1 MTRFNLLKDPFIP
14 MRRVDGSI
22 FIGTVSDLL
31 DADNPPVAIVA
42 PRADLHLGMMEF
54 LVAVFAT
61 FDPPT
66 SDRDWY
72 DRFKRPPTREEFAE
86 AIEVAIPYFELVG
99 EGTTFMQEFG
109 DFGGKRVSAG
119 ALFIE
124 GPGAISV
131 ENNTDVF
138 TRRLR
143 SQTLSRRS
151 AAIALYVQQNFAP
164 SGGKGYRTSV
174 RGGGPL
180 TTLVDLEQVG
190 GEQPTLFQQVW
201 ANVPK
206 GEPADAEDYPRIFP
220 WAVSTRTSAD
230 GRQTTPEDVHPLQM
244 FWGMPRRVRLHFEE
258 NVERRPCDLTGE
270 IDTHVCRSIE
280 VRDYGTNYTNWMHPL
295 TPYRRIDPKSEEMYR
310 VAAPADRFG
319 FRHWPGAA
327 FETPGA
333 SVKPAACISTFVV
346 ERLPNLRR
354 EGVKFGIYAAGY
366 AMDSAKVLGFVEGH
380 MPALTESDPAKRAAI
395 GALLSHLVEATA
407 YAEAILGIAIR
418 KSMQREDAGDASP
431 IEAAKR
437 RLWDDL
443 EARFQLLFG
452 GIVSDAA
459 LDPEVRAREWLGE
472 LHRVIL
478 RIFDDVA
485 PIDAFSTINPAP
497 VVESRRLLTLCL
509 SGYAESGRK
518 LYKALGL
525 PIPEGS
531 KKKSTAMEAA

>member
-1 MTRFNLLKDPFIP
+1 MTRFNLLTDAFVP
-14 MRRVDGSI
+14 MRRADGTT
-22 FIGTVSDLL
+22 FIGAVSDLL
-31 DADNPPVAIVA
+31 DTDDPPIAIVA
-42 PRADLHLGMMEF
+42 PRADFHLGLMEF
-54 LVAVFAT
+54 LIAVFAT

-72 DRFKRPPTREEFAE
+72 DRFNRPPTQDEFAE
-86 AIEVAIPYFELVG
+86 AIASAIPYFELAN
-99 EGTTFMQEFG
+99 EGMTFMQELG

-151 AAIALYVQQNFAP
+151 AAIAVYVHQNFAP

-180 TTLVDLEQVG
+180 TTLVDLKQVG

-206 GEPADAEDYPRIFP
+206 GEPADVDDYQRIFA
-220 WAVSTRTSAD
+220 WAVPTRTSAD
-230 GRQTTPEDVHPLQM
+230 GRSTTSEDVHPLQM

-258 NVERRPCDLTGE
+258 NVDRRPCDLTGE
-270 IDTHVCRSIE
+270 VDTHVCRSIE
-280 VRDYGTNYTNWMHPL
+280 VKDYGTNYTTWMHPL

-333 SVKPAACISTFVV
+333 SVKPAACISTFLV
-346 ERLPNLRR
+346 ERLPNVRG
-354 EGVKFGIYAAGY
+354 EGVEFGIYAAGY
-366 AMDSAKVLGFVEGH
+366 AMDSAKVLGFTEGH

-395 GALLSHLVEATA
+395 GALLSRLVEATA

-418 KSMQREDAGDASP
+418 KAVQREDAGDASP

-437 RLWDDL
+437 RMWDDL
-443 EARFQLLFG
+443 EGRFQRLFG
-452 GIVSDAA
+452 KIVSGAD
-459 LDPEVRAREWLGE
+459 LNPEARAREWLAD
-472 LHRVIL
+472 LDRVIL
-478 RIFDDVA
+478 KIFDDVA

-525 PIPEGS
+525 PVPEGS
-531 KKKSTAMEAA
+531 KKKTAAKEAA

>member
-1 MTRFNLLKDPFIP
+1 VTTFNLLTDPLIP
-14 MRRVDGSI
+14 LRRASGSLFLGSVADI
-22 FIGTVSDLL
+22 L
-31 DADNPPVAIVA
+31 DTDDPPVAIVA
-42 PRADLHLGMMEF
+42 PRADFHLGLMEF

-61 FDPPT
+61 LDPAN
-66 SDRDWY
+66 SDRSWLE
-72 DRFKRPPTREEFAE
+72 RFRRPATKRQLEE
-86 AIEVAIPYFELVG
+86 AIAAAIPYFELAG
-99 EGTTFMQEFG
+99 EGVTFMQELG

-143 SQTLSRRS
+143 TQTLSRRS
-151 AAIALYVQQNFAP
+151 AALALYVHQNFAP

-180 TTLVDLEQVG
+180 TTLVNLQRIAG
-190 GEQPTLFQQVW
+190 RQPTLFQQVW

-206 GEPADAEDYPRIFP
+206 GEAAAADEYPRIFP
-220 WAVSTRTSAD
+220 WAVPTRTSAD
-230 GRQTTPEDVHPLQM
+230 GRQTTPEDVNPLQM
-244 FWGMPRRVRLHFEE
+244 FWGMPRRVRLHLEE
-258 NVERRPCDLTGE
+258 NVDRIPCDLTGE
-270 IDTHVCRSIE
+270 IDTHVCRTVE
-280 VRDYGTNYTNWMHPL
+280 VRDYGTNYTTWMHPL

-333 SVKPAACISTFVV
+333 SVKPAACVSTFVA

-354 EGVKFGIYAAGY
+354 EGVEFGIYAAGY
-366 AMDSAKVLGFVEGH
+366 AMDSAKVLGFVEGN
-380 MPALTESDPAKRAAI
+380 MPALVEPDPAKRKAI
-395 GALLSHLVEATA
+395 GELLSHLVEATA

-418 KSMQREDAGDASP
+418 KAVQREDAGDATP

-443 EARFQLLFG
+443 EGRFRILFE
-452 GIVSDAA
+452 GITSDAA
-459 LDPEVRAREWLGE
+459 LDPEARAKEWLGE
-472 LHRVIL
+472 LRRAQL
-478 RIFDDVA
+478 SIFDDVA
-485 PIDAFSTINPAP
+485 PIDAFSTLNPAP
-497 VVESRRLLTLCL
+497 IVEARRLLTLCL
-509 SGYAESGRK
+509 AGYAESGRK
-518 LYKALGL
+518 LYKLLGL
-525 PIPEGS
+525 AVPEGS
-531 KKKSTAMEAA
+531 KKKSGAKETA